1 MCNQRTL
8 VHFLKTDL
16 GMSPREDARVPLTRL
31 FDAAPDPGPRERAI
45 RWRVPD
51 GARAALPRLAEVDA
65 AELLVPSTT
74 AAALTA
80 LATLLRPDG
89 GDLAPAQWL
98 ACDPRAL
105 VRAALE
111 FDVRQVRQ
119 QGVEQD
125 GAIEFAEGAVEP
137 AEASPH
143 AGAGQA

>member
-65 AELLVPSTT
+65 AELLVPATT

-111 FDVRQVRQ
+111 FDVPLDAAR
-119 QGVEQD
+119 
-125 GAIEFAEGAVEP
+125 AIAELAFHRI
-137 AEASPH
+137 AAAR
-143 AGAGQA
+143 AGKGELADQTPGQE